1 MVDKDF
7 FAEHFSVHLYDY
19 GTPRGPV
26 QKVIDKGG
34 VMLLDVD
41 VQGAGRLK
49 REYNDAVTIFIKPP
63 SEEALRQRLQQRGT
77 ETIDQ
82 LRIRF
87 ENAREEMKMHSEF
100 DFVVINDDLARATKE
115 VLSMIDGAV
124 KRPEGH

>member
-26 QKVIDKGG
+26 DKVISHGG
-34 VMLLDVD
+34 IMLLDVD
-41 VQGAGRLK
+41 VQGARRLK

-77 ETIDQ
+77 ETKDQ

-87 ENAREEMKMHSEF
+87 ENARDEMKMHSEF
-100 DFVVINDDLARATKE
+100 DFVVINDDLNRATRE
-115 VLSMIDGAV
+115 VLSIIDGTVA
-124 KRPEGH
+124 KLEGH